1 MNNNSTPGEATSSPL
16 NLKTSSSGG
25 DAASPN
31 YLDKSAEIKVKQ
43 ANLPHW
49 EQDGTTCFV
58 TFRLADAMPQEKL
71 DEWRAEKELWLKR
84 NPEPWDMETEIIYH
98 ERFGEQINRY
108 LDSNYGSCVLQ
119 EPQIR
124 KIVED
129 PLAHFDGE
137 RYRLFAFVVMPNHV
151 HVLFT
156 PMPGNTISDIL
167 HTWKSFTAHS
177 INKALELSGPLWQK
191 EYWDRYIRNEHQ
203 FERTVDYIIDNNPEL
218 AKIGEAALGK
228 AASRRLNNNSTPEEA
243 TSSPF
248 NLKTSS
254 SGGDAA
260 SPISRTAQAILDARA
275 LYPDSSLAD
284 LYDETTM
291 PVELRNAHEAN
302 DRAVMQAYGFDPK
315 MTESE
320 IVAELFKMYERLVK
334 K

>member
-1 MNNNSTPGEATSSPL
+1 
-16 NLKTSSSGG
+16 
-25 DAASPN
+25 
-31 YLDKSAEIKVKQ
+31 
-43 ANLPHW
+43 
-49 EQDGTTCFV
+49 
-58 TFRLADAMPQEKL
+58 
-71 DEWRAEKELWLKR
+71 
-84 NPEPWDMETEIIYH
+84 
-98 ERFGEQINRY
+98 
-108 LDSNYGSCVLQ
+108 
-119 EPQIR
+119 
-124 KIVED
+124 
-129 PLAHFDGE
+129 
-137 RYRLFAFVVMPNHV
+137 
-151 HVLFT
+151 
-156 PMPGNTISDIL
+156 MPGNTISDIL

-275 LYPDSSLAD
+275 PYPDSSLAH
-284 LYDETTM
+284 LYDETTL
-291 PVELRNAHEAN
+291 PLELRNAHQPH
-302 DRAVMQAYGFDPK
+302 DRAVLQAYGFDPK

-320 IVAELFKMYERLVK
+320 IVAELFKMYEKLTEGNSDKTNGFVRA
-334 K
+334 